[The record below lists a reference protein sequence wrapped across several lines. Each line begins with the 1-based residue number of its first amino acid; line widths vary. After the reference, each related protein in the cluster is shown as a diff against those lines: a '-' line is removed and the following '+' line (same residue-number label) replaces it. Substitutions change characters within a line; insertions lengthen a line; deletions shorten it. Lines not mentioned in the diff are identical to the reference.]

1 MRLQKG
7 FQAIL
12 KTGGG
17 SADCKYLQ
25 LLAYLDSFASWLLF
39 ISFGTRA
46 QRLTLGIVCLGKNPS
61 IYNIIRWFAGPHN
74 SVYAF
79 THYLVHSLFGWELRQ
94 LV

>member
-1 MRLQKG
+1 MSLEINMLLQKG

-46 QRLTLGIVCLGKNPS
+46 QRLTLGIVCLGK
-61 IYNIIRWFAGPHN
+61 YCLKGKRPHC
-74 SVYAF
+74 F
-79 THYLVHSLFGWELRQ
+79 SLLK
-94 LV
+94 